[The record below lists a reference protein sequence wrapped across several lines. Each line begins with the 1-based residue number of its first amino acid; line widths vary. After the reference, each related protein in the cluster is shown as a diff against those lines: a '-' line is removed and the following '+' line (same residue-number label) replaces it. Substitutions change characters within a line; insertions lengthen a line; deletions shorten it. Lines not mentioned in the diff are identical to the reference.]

1 MADGEVIIRTK
12 LDTDDLE
19 KNAKSAK
26 KTVEDLA
33 SGMENAGKQSEVMD
47 GGLAKITKSLTSLEK
62 IAKSSFIMKIA
73 KVAIKA
79 LSSINEETSVV
90 VEKLRG
96 ASTLYG
102 DVAVDQE
109 QLLQN
114 LYSISAAT
122 GESVENLGQAVYEAM
137 SSGVEATSDMGD
149 VLNVVSSSAKL
160 ASGGFTD
167 TATALSAT
175 LTVINA
181 YKLGLEDLDSVQS
194 MLLQTQNLGVTT
206 VGELGDALANVTPT
220 AASFGVKF
228 ADIATAVSLMTKQ
241 GTKTR
246 VATTALA
253 QVISELGKEGTTAAE
268 NLTEAAKDAGLAETS
283 FTELINKGYNLG
295 QILELLSEYATKN
308 GKTMVD
314 MFSSVEAGRAT
325 LQLVGDNAEDFNTIL
340 EEMEKSTGLVQASFE
355 KTVDPMDQLSQAWK
369 NLQSKI
375 GTDLLPLQQGLA
387 TAATTVIT
395 ALTGQETSSD
405 DLSSALATLKTSSD
419 EAKKAQEDLK
429 TALDETTAS
438 SYLEAQSTLYTAI
451 GNVANN
457 YKKAQKQLKEY
468 QKTCEKARGVEAGN
482 LEQVNKA
489 IQETGLSYQEL
500 LDKAVLW
507 EQGHLDL
514 SEIFI
519 KGTETE
525 KEVMI
530 ESIANYSRAQEAARK
545 AEDEVASWQETV
557 NSYTE
562 SLAKLVD
569 QGAVSIET
577 IALYSEDLA
586 KAVTESMA
594 RAAKA
599 IETAGE
605 EAQDTG
611 KDTVDAID
619 IEEQHWAKLSGELN
633 TLIKEYNKLAGER
646 DLNGDAMETES
657 EFIEKMNALYTEAV
671 ELYGSNSEAVEKLRK
686 EIKRISGEINN
697 DLATA
702 WTNFIEMLHD
712 MDKTSATTLM
722 QGFGSAIEEAAYQL
736 ITLKDQLAEIDEQIA
751 DVAEDEKKALESV
764 ETAQASLD
772 TAKARGNHAAI
783 KAAEEELE
791 QAQDK
796 VKALQKEKQALEK
809 TREST
814 ANTSEAWKAAG
825 KVALESLASV
835 LEALGAELAAQAVAK
850 AITGAWALAGLAT
863 AGSVAAYAAA
873 GLVKGWASKYEQG
886 GIVPGNSKHGDQVLA
901 RVNSG
906 ELILNAAQQ
915 ENLARIIEASAVL
928 AQSTGQGAG
937 IHVHF
942 DGVSFYG
949 LDEASVG
956 KAIYENIQNLKYE
969 GVI

>member
-47 GGLAKITKSLTSLEK
+47 SGLAKITKSLTSLEK

-253 QVISELGKEGTTAAE
+253 QVISELGKSGTTAAE
-268 NLTEAAKDAGLAETS
+268 NLAEAARDAGLTETS
-283 FTELINKGYNLG
+283 FTGLIDEGYSLG
-295 QILELLSEYATKN
+295 QILQIISDYATKN
-308 GKTMVD
+308 GKSMVD

-340 EEMEKSTGLVQASFE
+340 EEMEKSTGLVQTSFE
-355 KTVDPMDQLSQAWK
+355 KTVDPMDQLSESWS

-375 GTDLLPLQQGLA
+375 GTKLLPLQQGFA
-387 TAATTVIT
+387 TAATAVINK
-395 ALTGQETSSD
+395 LVGQEVSAD
-405 DLSSALATLKTSSD
+405 DLSSALETLEGSSK
-419 EAKKAQEDLK
+419 AVKKAQEDMK
-429 TALDETTAS
+429 TSLDETTQS
-438 SYLEAQSTLYTAI
+438 SYFEGVTALYTAI
-451 GNVANN
+451 GQVATS
-457 YKKAQKQLKEY
+457 YDKAKAQLQKYEKEEASATRVLSGNYEQL
-468 QKTCEKARGVEAGN
+468 
-482 LEQVNKA
+482 NKA
-489 IQETGLSYQEL
+489 MKTTGLTSEQLYE
-500 LDKAVLW
+500 KYILW
-507 EQGHLDL
+507 EQGVLDL
-514 SEIFI
+514 SEIFQ

-525 KEVMI
+525 KELMI
-530 ESIANYSRAQEAARK
+530 EAVGYFMEAEEKAEAAK
-545 AEDEVASWQETV
+545 EKVAGFQETV
-557 NSYTE
+557 NGYVE
-562 SLAKLVD
+562 ALATIVAE
-569 QGAVSIET
+569 GGVSIET
-577 IALYSEDLA
+577 IALYSKGLA
-586 KAVTESMA
+586 AEVEAALTKIEKKTESTSG
-594 RAAKA
+594 KA
-599 IETAGE
+599 EEGSKKVTTALTDE
-605 EAQDTG
+605 EKQVQEMEKAYDEII
-611 KDTVDAID
+611 KSY
-619 IEEQHWAKLSGELN
+619 EN
-633 TLIKEYNKLAGER
+633 TLNVKDALGEAIATEEDRTKDLNDLYKELVGKYGESSAACVQLKKKID
-646 DLNGDAMETES
+646 DLNGTVEDG
-657 EFIEKMNALYTEAV
+657 TEAW
-671 ELYGSNSEAVEKLRK
+671 EEFKDACFDALRSAGSQ
-686 EIKRISGEINN
+686 
-697 DLATA
+697 LA
-702 WTNFIEMLHD
+702 
-712 MDKTSATTLM
+712 
-722 QGFGSAIEEAAYQL
+722 QGFGSAIEEAVYQL
-736 ITLKDQLAEIDEQIA
+736 VTLKDQLAEIDEQIA
-751 DVAEDEKKALESV
+751 DVAEDERKALESV

-835 LEALGAELAAQAVAK
+835 LEALGAELAAQAVVK
-850 AITGAWALAGLAT
+850 AISYQWATAAIAT

-873 GLVKGWASKYEQG
+873 GLVKGWASKFEQG